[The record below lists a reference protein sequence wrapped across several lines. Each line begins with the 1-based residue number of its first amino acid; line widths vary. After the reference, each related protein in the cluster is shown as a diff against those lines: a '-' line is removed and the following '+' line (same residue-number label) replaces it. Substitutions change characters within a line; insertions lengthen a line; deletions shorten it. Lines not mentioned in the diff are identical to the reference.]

1 MRSNLRE
8 ARVSLGLW
16 RNGKTLKEGIG
27 PLWAHECWEAGKDRK
42 LDFKSDRSVG
52 EGLKTD
58 CLIHR

>member
-52 EGLKTD
+52 EG
-58 CLIHR
+58 